1 MYQLTCICGKT
12 MEVAGDAL
20 GRAILC
26 ENCKRTIVPL
36 LAQPAEPA
44 GFMAAPSAN
53 VAAPA
58 TAADNTKACPI
69 CGERIAA
76 AARKCRWCGEY
87 LDTPGANATQSS
99 AASAPLAGFSTETVF
114 SLHTSQW
121 DNFWRY
127 LICFCMA
134 AVGAAGFFIEAL
146 HRYQW
151 TIFLAVLAACAVAVF
166 IIYVHSRRI
175 ETHISAM
182 RIEKQSG
189 ILSKKIDWVSMPS
202 VVDLELRQGLLQR
215 ILGVGTIVIRSNDT
229 ATPEMVLYQLPQAR
243 KVFRYLQEQ
252 VSLINQR
259 RLSKP

>member
-12 MEVAGDAL
+12 MVVGGDAL

-26 ENCKRTIVPL
+26 EHCQRTVVPL
-36 LAQPAEPA
+36 LAQLAEPGGLA
-44 GFMAAPSAN
+44 AAPSAN
-53 VAAPA
+53 TPAA
-58 TAADNTKACPI
+58 AADNTKACPI

-87 LDTPGANATQSS
+87 LDTPSATAAQSS
-99 AASAPLAGFSTETVF
+99 ANFAPAASFSTETVF

-127 LICFCMA
+127 LICFCIA
-134 AVGAAGFFIEAL
+134 ALGAAGFFIEAL
-146 HRYQW
+146 KPYQW
-151 TIFLAVLAACAVAVF
+151 TIFLSVLASCAMAVLV
-166 IIYVHSRRI
+166 IYVHSRRI
-175 ETHISAM
+175 ETHISPM

-229 ATPEMVLYQLPQAR
+229 ATPEMVLYQLPKAR

>member
-1 MYQLTCICGKT
+1 
-12 MEVAGDAL
+12 
-20 GRAILC
+20 
-26 ENCKRTIVPL
+26 
-36 LAQPAEPA
+36 
-44 GFMAAPSAN
+44 MA
-53 VAAPA
+53 
-58 TAADNTKACPI
+58 T
-69 CGERIAA
+69 
-76 AARKCRWCGEY
+76 
-87 LDTPGANATQSS
+87 L
-99 AASAPLAGFSTETVF
+99 
-114 SLHTSQW
+114 
-121 DNFWRY
+121 
-127 LICFCMA
+127 
-134 AVGAAGFFIEAL
+134 GAAGFFIEAL

-151 TIFLAVLAACAVAVF
+151 TIFLAVLAACAAAVF

-182 RIEKQSG
+182 LIEKQSG

-229 ATPEMVLYQLPQAR
+229 ATPEMVLYQLPKAR